1 MTPVSTSQIGFI
13 RSRHSGIRA
22 LKTHCKQNS
31 AVSQMHWQ
39 CTISISPSPVFSDCH
54 VGLHA
59 QTQKFTSAVWQAVQN
74 SRFGTEADLQQRL
87 LKSKAKKSTKR
98 KAMHSYLH
106 SKTRTFHWNFF
117 AITPNLDA
125 PHRRCCQNP
134 VSTRH
139 FGNNYR
145 KVANS
150 THWIKT
156 TTDYTLS
163 PWCSCYHVC
172 LTRIRSAVQV
182 CVVTTLLFSWHL
194 HNGFRDQ
201 SQNKNRVIR
210 ILMLKENKGDESVQ
224 KTMKLSWHL
233 PCNDTC
239 VDESDRSYSE
249 QTFWNDSLE
258 DTL

>member
-1 MTPVSTSQIGFI
+1 
-13 RSRHSGIRA
+13 
-22 LKTHCKQNS
+22 
-31 AVSQMHWQ
+31 
-39 CTISISPSPVFSDCH
+39 
-54 VGLHA
+54 
-59 QTQKFTSAVWQAVQN
+59 
-74 SRFGTEADLQQRL
+74 
-87 LKSKAKKSTKR
+87 
-98 KAMHSYLH
+98 MHSYLH

-150 THWIKT
+150 THWTKT

-194 HNGFRDQ
+194 HNGFRIQ
-201 SQNKNRVIR
+201 SQNKNLVIR
-210 ILMLKENKGDESVQ
+210 ILILKENKGDESVQ

-233 PCNDTC
+233 PRNQTC
-239 VDESDRSYSE
+239 FDESDKSYSE
-249 QTFWNDSLE
+249 QNSRLRAWRHCKQNSAVNERNWQCTISISPSPVFSDCHVCLHAQ
-258 DTL
+258 TQ